1 MQRGIAARTERF
13 TESVIREM
21 TRLIQLHHPADGIN
35 LAQGFPDF
43 SAPQAL
49 KDAACEAI
57 QADVNQYA
65 VTWGAPG
72 LRQAIA
78 GKYQRFYA
86 LPVDPEREVTVC
98 CGATEAMLATMMAT
112 VNPGDEV
119 IVVAPFYEN
128 YWPDT
133 VLAGATPRFVHLR
146 EPAMVS
152 GPTGTGGPRERWRL
166 DLDELAGA
174 CNERTAAI
182 VINTPNNPTGK
193 VFSREELEA
202 VASLCH
208 RWDALA
214 VTDEIYEHIVY
225 DGVHVPLATLPG
237 MRERTVTISGIS
249 KTYSVTGWRVGWAI
263 APAKITNAIR
273 KVHDFLTVGA
283 AAPLQAA
290 AAVALALP
298 DSYYADLGASY
309 RAKRDVMLEALA
321 AAGFAYAPPDGAYY
335 VMADI
340 TTFGFESDAALA
352 RHLVVE
358 HGLAVVPG
366 TSFYPAGDERGRQ
379 RVRFSY
385 PKRIE
390 TLHAAAERLQAF
402 SASRAGSASGAGTS
416 AARRTD

>member
-1 MQRGIAARTERF
+1 MRGVAARTERF

-21 TRLIQLHHPADGIN
+21 TRLIQLHHGSHGIN

-43 SAPQAL
+43 PAPQVL
-49 KDAACEAI
+49 KDAACAAI

-78 GKYQRFYA
+78 SKYARFYG
-86 LPVDPEREVTVC
+86 LNVDPDADVTVC
-98 CGATEAMLATMMAT
+98 CGATEAMVSTLLAT

-119 IVVAPFYEN
+119 IVIAPFYEN
-128 YWPDT
+128 YWPDS
-133 VLAGATPRFVHLR
+133 VLAGATPRFVHVR
-146 EPAMVS
+146 EPAMTDQEW
-152 GPTGTGGPRERWRL
+152 GDPWRL
-166 DLDELAGA
+166 DLDELRAA
-174 CNERTAAI
+174 FNERTAAI

-193 VFSREELEA
+193 LLSEEELRV
-202 VASLCH
+202 VAELCH

-214 VTDEIYEHIVY
+214 ITDEIYEHIVY
-225 DGVHVPLATLPG
+225 RGKHVPLATLPG
-237 MRERTVTISGIS
+237 MRERTITISGIS

-263 APAKITNAIR
+263 ASPRVTNAIR

-290 AAVALALP
+290 AEVALGLP
-298 DSYYADLGASY
+298 DDYYAQLAADYARK
-309 RAKRDVMLEALA
+309 RAAMLRAMA
-321 AAGFAYAPPDGAYY
+321 AAGFRFAPPDGAYY

-340 TTFGFESDAALA
+340 QPFGFPDDVALA

-366 TSFYPAGDERGRQ
+366 SSFYPPGQRPSQ
-379 RVRFSY
+379 RVRFSF
-385 PKRIE
+385 PKKIE
-390 TLHAAAERLQAF
+390 TLAAAAERLTSFA
-402 SASRAGSASGAGTS
+402 ATRRAVVATG
-416 AARRTD
+416 

>member
-1 MQRGIAARTERF
+1 VSPLRVAQRTERF

-21 TRLIQLHHPADGIN
+21 TRLIQLHHPHDGIN

-43 SAPQAL
+43 AAPQAL

-78 GKYQRFYA
+78 GKYQRFYG
-86 LPVDPEREVTVC
+86 LGVDPEREVTVC
-98 CGATEAMLATMMAT
+98 CGATEAMVSTLMAT

-128 YWPDT
+128 YWPDA

-146 EPAMVS
+146 EPELVL
-152 GPTGTGGPRERWRL
+152 GGAGHPWRL
-166 DLDELAGA
+166 DLDELAA
-174 CNERTAAI
+174 AFSERTAAV

-193 VFSREELEA
+193 VFSREELSV
-202 VASLCH
+202 VAELCQ
-208 RWDALA
+208 RWDVLA

-225 DGVHVPLATLPG
+225 SGEHISLASLPG
-237 MRERTVTISGIS
+237 MRERSVTISGIS

-263 APAKITNAIR
+263 APPAVTNAIR

-290 AAVALALP
+290 AAMALGSP
-298 DSYYADLGASY
+298 DEYYAQLKAGYAV
-309 RAKRDVMLEALA
+309 KRTTLLEGLA
-321 AAGFAYAPPDGAYY
+321 TAGFRHAPPDGAYY

-340 TTFGFESDAALA
+340 TPFGFDDDTSLA

-366 TSFYPAGDERGRQ
+366 SSFYPPAGAPRQ
-379 RVRFSY
+379 RVRLSF
-385 PKRIE
+385 PKKLD
-390 TLHAAAERLQAF
+390 TLRAASERLAAF
-402 SASRAGSASGAGTS
+402 AASR
-416 AARRTD
+416 R